1 MSWGSPRDAIWT
13 SLYSSLCYDQGLV
26 YQRPEDVPWPH
37 LQNVQTW
44 NPKDTSQ
51 RINVSIFWG
60 FSLHISEGRPRLV
73 HYVMLRDDFD
83 NYKDLGGLPQR
94 SFQDILIWLN
104 IRLRITSYQYP
115 EFASKRYPIRHA
127 VLWGSRYMLLLSR
140 KAIVLKCF
148 SQPSWLT
155 IRMEEIWITRLKLNY
170 NKLTLLPSHNFIKLY
185 FIFYQINNFFDH
197 LIKTV

>member
-1 MSWGSPRDAIWT
+1 MLWPRPCLSTSWRRSLAT
-13 SLYSSLCYDQGLV
+13 SLERSNMKSQGYLST
-26 YQRPEDVPWPH
+26 YQRIDLLRIFSAYFRRTSPFSPLCNVKGRLRQ
-37 LQNVQTW
+37 LQGSW
-44 NPKDTSQ
+44 
-51 RINVSIFWG
+51 
-60 FSLHISEGRPRLV
+60 
-73 HYVMLRDDFD
+73 
-83 NYKDLGGLPQR
+83 GLPQR
-94 SFQDILIWLN
+94 SFQDIPIWLN
-104 IRLRITSYQYP
+104 IRLRNTSYQYP
-115 EFASKRYPIRHA
+115 EFASKRYPIRPA
-127 VLWGSRYMLLLSR
+127 VLWGSRYVLLLPR